1 MLTDQCNL
9 NCPFCWQKKSGINL
23 GTFTPELIDK
33 KIVNGD
39 YQFVF
44 VNLAAKLESI
54 LKTKFKLDGTLWERL
69 TVAKK
74 EKLIDRNIVYDLL
87 TFKENRNAYI
97 HPEERDA
104 NFQPD
109 DIRRWSKEIFELGK
123 EEDKK

>member
-1 MLTDQCNL
+1 M
-9 NCPFCWQKKSGINL
+9 
-23 GTFTPELIDK
+23 
-33 KIVNGD
+33 
-39 YQFVF
+39 F

-74 EKLIDRNIVYDLL
+74 EKLIDCNIVYDLL

-97 HPEERDA
+97 HPEDRDA